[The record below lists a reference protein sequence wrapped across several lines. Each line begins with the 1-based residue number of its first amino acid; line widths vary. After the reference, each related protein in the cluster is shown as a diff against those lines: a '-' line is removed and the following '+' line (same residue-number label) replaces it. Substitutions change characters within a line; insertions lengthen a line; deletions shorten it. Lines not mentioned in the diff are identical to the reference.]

1 MEELFKKLQA
11 QHNLSPEQSQAI
23 LGTIT
28 GFIKDKFP
36 MVSGAIDNLFQSGT
50 TPSGP
55 GTTPSDV
62 NSPVDSTIPD
72 KNDIMDNKTEGDV
85 SKKMEDFAKENFSSF
100 FGNKK

>member
-1 MEELFKKLQA
+1 MEELIKKLQA

-28 GFIKDKFP
+28 GFIKEKFP

-62 NSPVDSTIPD
+62 NSPVDSTAPNSED
-72 KNDIMDNKTEGDV
+72 LMDGDTA
-85 SKKMEDFAKENFSSF
+85 KKMEDFAKDNFSSF